1 MKLRH
6 EELISGLLGP
16 GSLFEGKILFEGT
29 LRIDGKVSGE
39 ILCRN
44 EQPSTVI
51 ITEDA
56 VVEANIIADHVIVSG
71 ILSGNIKAIEKLEL
85 IAPGRVEG
93 LVYTSD
99 LSIQDGALFQGE
111 CVMIR
116 QFSNEDKRII
126 KREGFYDIHHKHMLT
141 IRQESIL
148 APSAN

>member
-29 LRIDGKVSGE
+29 LRIDGKVIGE

-51 ITEDA
+51 ITEEA

-71 ILSGNIKAIEKLEL
+71 VLSGNIKAIEKLEL

-116 QFSNEDKRII
+116 QFSSEDKRII
-126 KREGFYDIHHKHMLT
+126 KREGFYDIHHKHMLN

-148 APSAN
+148 TPTAN